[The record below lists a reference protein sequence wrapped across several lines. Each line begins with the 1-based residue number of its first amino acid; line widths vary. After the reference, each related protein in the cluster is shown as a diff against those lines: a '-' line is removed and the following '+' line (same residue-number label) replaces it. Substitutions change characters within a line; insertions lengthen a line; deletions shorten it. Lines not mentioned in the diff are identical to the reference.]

1 MARAATVISVQE
13 DEREELER
21 WLRTPRTEQRFA
33 FRARVVLAA
42 AAGEG
47 STSIARREGVR
58 VNTVST
64 WRTRFAEKCLP
75 GLQDQPRAG
84 RPLAYGADAE
94 QRILAKLDEPPPEGY

>member
-33 FRARVVLAA
+33 FRARAVLAA

-58 VNTVST
+58 VNTV
-64 WRTRFAEKCLP
+64 RHVAHALR
-75 GLQDQPRAG
+75 
-84 RPLAYGADAE
+84 
-94 QRILAKLDEPPPEGY
+94 